1 MYNSAD
7 GLTIN
12 VRWVHIPLHP
22 GPADTEPVRVRE
34 WGVEVDAVGLLLVSI
49 LDVVQFVQPH
59 RC

>member
-1 MYNSAD
+1 MCGTAD

-12 VRWVHIPLHP
+12 VWRVHIPLHP
-22 GPADTEPVRVRE
+22 GPADTEPVRVSE

-49 LDVVQFVQPH
+49 LDMVQLVQPH